1 MRHFLVDEDV
11 PRSTAK
17 VLAAARCVAQDVRD
31 VGLRGHSD
39 AEVFAYAQANAAI
52 LVSCDKGLASLL
64 RFPLGSHAG
73 IVVIR
78 IPDEKTPT
86 ELNAE
91 LLRTLKQLEAESF
104 LLPRRQ
110 CTSWQA
116 NWATHLPTS

>member
-1 MRHFLVDEDV
+1 MRRFLVDEDV

-17 VLAAARCVAQDVRD
+17 ALTAAGYEAQDVRD

-39 AEVFAYAQANAAI
+39 ADVFAYAQENAAI
-52 LVSCDKGLASLL
+52 LVSCDKGFASLL

-78 IPDEKTPT
+78 IPDEKSPA

-91 LLRTLKQLEAESF
+91 LLRTLKQLETEPLAGCLVILEMGRIR
-104 LLPRRQ
+104 LRRPE
-110 CTSWQA
+110 
-116 NWATHLPTS
+116 HR